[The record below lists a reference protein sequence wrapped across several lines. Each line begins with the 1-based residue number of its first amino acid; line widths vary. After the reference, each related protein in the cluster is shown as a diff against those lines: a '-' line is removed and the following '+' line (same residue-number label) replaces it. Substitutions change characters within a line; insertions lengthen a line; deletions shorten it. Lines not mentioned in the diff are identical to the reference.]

1 MSIHRAHKAT
11 AADDGAAPAAAVGH
25 VAEGS
30 GSAGLSVRHL
40 SKVYTEKRGNSV
52 EAIHDVSLDV
62 TPGDFVSIV
71 GPSGCGKSTLLYILA
86 GFLSATSGEVLADG
100 VPVTRPGP
108 DRAIVFQDY
117 SLFPWKTALGNVT
130 YGLRETG
137 MGRRERELK
146 GRELLATVGL
156 GGAEHRYPHQLSG
169 GMKQRLAIAR
179 TLAVDPDY
187 LLMDEPL
194 GALDALTRAKMQD
207 EVNRL
212 WEATHTTVVLVTH
225 SVEEAIFL
233 SNRIYVMSP
242 RPARV
247 LDVIDVDFDRP
258 RSREAVLANPGYAS
272 LHAHIWE
279 LLAHDDQPGLG
290 PS

>member
-1 MSIHRAHKAT
+1 MSIPRAQQPAIDPT
-11 AADDGAAPAAAVGH
+11 GVPADVGAGRQADAPAVGLAV
-25 VAEGS
+25 
-30 GSAGLSVRHL
+30 RDL
-40 SKVYTEKRGNSV
+40 SKVYIDKRGNRV
-52 EAIHDVSLDV
+52 EAIRGVSLDV
-62 TPGDFVSIV
+62 GRGDFVSIV

-86 GFLSATSGEVLADG
+86 GFLDASSGEVVADG
-100 VPVTRPGP
+100 VPIAEPGP

-130 YGLRETG
+130 YGLREKG
-137 MGRRERELK
+137 ISRRERNAR
-146 GRELLATVGL
+146 GRDLLAKVGL
-156 GGAEHRYPHQLSG
+156 GGTEHRYPHQLSG

-194 GALDALTRAKMQD
+194 GALDALTRAMMQD

-212 WEATHTTVVLVTH
+212 WEETHTTVVLITH

-247 LDVIDVDFDRP
+247 LDVIDVPFPRP
-258 RSREAVLANPGYAS
+258 REREEVLANDAYAE
-272 LHAHIWE
+272 LHARIWE
-279 LLAHDDQPGLG
+279 LLAHDEQREGG
-290 PS
+290 VS